1 MAPAMWL
8 FSPGT
13 FRAKPLCDKWQ
24 IELWE
29 QHRWLE
35 GERYDDD
42 LWAKSWWVDTSYVQ
56 DACFMTPR
64 VPAKANIKQWNGEQ
78 WPGRSHQS
86 RVTTRT
92 LSLSFPSLSVLRPSF
107 FPSDESRTAPHH
119 AVLPG
124 LQQALWLVLIGIIV
138 WYEAKPLLC
147 LSSYSYHGVTG
158 WHTDSTEILQRAER
172 WKQI

>member
-1 MAPAMWL
+1 MQKHLIRSNQRLITFMCTTMTLIQQRYMAPAMWL

-92 LSLSFPSLSVLRPSF
+92 LSLSLSPPSLSSVHPFFHPMNPEQHHTMPFSRVYSRP
-107 FPSDESRTAPHH
+107 
-119 AVLPG
+119 
-124 LQQALWLVLIGIIV
+124 
-138 WYEAKPLLC
+138 C
-147 LSSYSYHGVTG
+147 G
-158 WHTDSTEILQRAER
+158 WC
-172 WKQI
+172 